1 MVEPNCAVSERN
13 IKMKQTKFKFFKN
26 TPLIDFQNT
35 IHFSSNAERDSF
47 FLKGNHYPVLN
58 IEHDNFNYIRDKSSV
73 KISVK
78 YEDMQGVN
86 YCTFKSE
93 FEDTRFYAYVMNYE
107 YLNTDIETGY
117 DTVRVD
123 LLIDGIMSFTQGN
136 VLEQLTNLNIQ
147 RQHLSMKSYEEH
159 LFELKNNDDI
169 LKTNS
174 KSYFKTDSILFKDLI
189 VLIVSSVDLMSD
201 FGSEDNPKIK
211 TSSGR
216 VFDKITSP
224 LNLYACDI
232 EDFQKLM
239 NALSKYPWIS
249 QNIKNMSL
257 LPKMFMENNLK
268 IITFSSKDTLKDV
281 DYLYRVSGVNT
292 SKQALSKELRDKSYS
307 MEETYKMFGLDPIQ
321 DRHLLRNEY
330 TTTELYNYSGGQLFI
345 DNGQLN
351 ELRGLRF
358 IADIVTGY
366 HNEMMVYVDQYRIN
380 SENGALLYGSY
391 TNDSL
396 AFNEFDDV
404 PMLIDNVGLA
414 MSKSANQRA
423 LTESKLISNRIKNVM
438 DPNADLKDRFFDGAS
453 LISNLSPSNLF
464 GKFKDEQEYYKQQK
478 AEIADLA
485 LETPTITQQS
495 TGNSFNIANNMFGIH
510 FKFSKPSKSE
520 MNKIKKYYKL
530 FGYELNDH
538 GSKLEKVDSMSI
550 CNYVQFEGSWTIK
563 NVDVA
568 IIEMMKAQF
577 EGGVRLW
584 HNKNVANPMNQ
595 DILNNKMK

>member
-1 MVEPNCAVSERN
+1 
-13 IKMKQTKFKFFKN
+13 MKKTKFTFFKN

-47 FLKGNHYPVLN
+47 FLRGNHYPVLN

-123 LLIDGIMSFTQGN
+123 LLIDGIMTFTQGN
-136 VLEQLTNLNIQ
+136 ILEQLDNLNIQ
-147 RQHLSMKSYEEH
+147 RQHLPMKAYEEH
-159 LFELKNNDDI
+159 LFELKNNDDL
-169 LKTNS
+169 LKTNT

-257 LPKMFMENNLK
+257 LPKIFMENNLK

-281 DYLYRVSGVNT
+281 NYLYRVSGVNT
-292 SKQALSKELRDKSYS
+292 SKQALSNELRDKSYS
-307 MEETYKMFGLDPIQ
+307 MEETYKLFGLDPIQ

-358 IADIVTGY
+358 VADIVTGY
-366 HNEMMVYVDQYRIN
+366 HNEMMIYVDQYRIN

-423 LTESKLISNRIKNVM
+423 LAESKLISNRIKNVM

-530 FGYELNDH
+530 FGYELNDQ

-584 HNKNVANPMNQ
+584 HNNGTANPMEQN
-595 DILNNKMK
+595 ILNNKMK

>member
-1 MVEPNCAVSERN
+1 
-13 IKMKQTKFKFFKN
+13 MKKTKFRFFKN

-47 FLKGNHYPVLN
+47 FLRGNHYSVLE

-107 YLNTDIETGY
+107 YLNTDMETGY

-123 LLIDGIMSFTQGN
+123 LLIDGIMTYTQGN
-136 VLEQLTNLNIQ
+136 ILEQLDNLNIQ
-147 RQHLSMKSYEEH
+147 RQHLPMKAYEEH

-169 LKTNS
+169 LKTNT

-216 VFDKITSP
+216 VFDSITSP

-257 LPKMFMENNLK
+257 LPKIFMENNLK

-292 SKQALSKELRDKSYS
+292 SKQALSNELRDKSYS
-307 MEETYKMFGLDPIQ
+307 MEETYKLFGLDSIQ

-358 IADIVTGY
+358 VADIVTGY

-423 LTESKLISNRIKNVM
+423 LAESKLISNRIKNVM

-538 GSKLEKVDSMSI
+538 GSKLEKVNSMSI

-595 DILNNKMK
+595 DILNNKIRG

>member
-1 MVEPNCAVSERN
+1 
-13 IKMKQTKFKFFKN
+13 MKKTNFTFFKN

-35 IHFSSNAERDSF
+35 IHFSSNTERDSF
-47 FLKGNHYPVLN
+47 FLRGNHYPVLN

-107 YLNTDIETGY
+107 YLNTDMETGL

-123 LLIDGIMSFTQGN
+123 LLIDGIMTFTQGN
-136 VLEQLTNLNIQ
+136 ILEQLDNLKI
-147 RQHLSMKSYEEH
+147 Y
-159 LFELKNNDDI
+159 I
-169 LKTNS
+169 I
-174 KSYFKTDSILFKDLI
+174 SYFNTVSILFKDLI
-189 VLIVSSVDLMSD
+189 VLIVSSIDLMSD
-201 FGSEDNPKIK
+201 FGSEDNTKIK

-257 LPKMFMENNLK
+257 IPKIFMENNLK
-268 IITFSSKDTLKDV
+268 IIKFSSKDTLKDV

-292 SKQALSKELRDKSYS
+292 SKSSLSKELRDKSYS
-307 MEETYKMFGLDPIQ
+307 MEETYELFGLDPIQ

-351 ELRGLRF
+351 DLRGLRF

-366 HNEMMVYVDQYRIN
+366 HNEMMIYVDQYRIN

-438 DPNADLKDRFFDGAS
+438 DPNADLKDR
-453 LISNLSPSNLF
+453 
-464 GKFKDEQEYYKQQK
+464 
-478 AEIADLA
+478 
-485 LETPTITQQS
+485 
-495 TGNSFNIANNMFGIH
+495 
-510 FKFSKPSKSE
+510 
-520 MNKIKKYYKL
+520 
-530 FGYELNDH
+530 
-538 GSKLEKVDSMSI
+538 
-550 CNYVQFEGSWTIK
+550 
-563 NVDVA
+563 
-568 IIEMMKAQF
+568 
-577 EGGVRLW
+577 
-584 HNKNVANPMNQ
+584 
-595 DILNNKMK
+595 

>member
-1 MVEPNCAVSERN
+1 
-13 IKMKQTKFKFFKN
+13 MKLTNFTFFKN

-47 FLKGNHYPVLN
+47 FLSENHYPVLE

-123 LLIDGIMSFTQGN
+123 LLIDGIMTFTQGN

-147 RQHLSMKSYEEH
+147 RQHLPMKVYEKH

-169 LKTNS
+169 LKTNT
-174 KSYFKTDSILFKDLI
+174 KSYFKTDRIIFEDLI
-189 VLIVSSVDLMSD
+189 VLIVASVDLMSD

-216 VFDKITSP
+216 VFDSITSP

-239 NALSKYPWIS
+239 NALSNYPWIS

-257 LPKMFMENNLK
+257 IPKIFMEDNLS
-268 IITFSSKDTLKDV
+268 IINFGSKDTLKDV
-281 DYLYRVSGVNT
+281 NYLYRVSGVNT
-292 SKQALSKELRDKSYS
+292 NKTTLLNELRNKSYS
-307 MEETYKMFGLDPIQ
+307 MKETYELFGLDPIQ
-321 DRHLLRNEY
+321 DQHLLRNEY

-358 IADIVTGY
+358 VADIVTGY

-380 SENGALLYGSY
+380 KENGALYRGSY

-464 GKFKDEQEYYKQQK
+464 GKFKDEHEYYRQQK

-510 FKFSKPSKSE
+510 FKFSKPSQSE

-538 GSKLEKVDSMSI
+538 GSKLEKVDSMTV

-584 HNKNVANPMNQ
+584 HNKDVANPMSQ
-595 DILNNKMK
+595 DILNNKIRG

>member
-1 MVEPNCAVSERN
+1 
-13 IKMKQTKFKFFKN
+13 MKKTKFTFFKN

-47 FLKGNHYPVLN
+47 FLRENHYPVLE
-58 IEHDNFNYIRDKSSV
+58 IEHDNFNYIRDKSSL
-73 KISVK
+73 KISVN

-86 YCTFKSE
+86 YCTFKSD

-107 YLNTDIETGY
+107 YLNTDIESGY

-123 LLIDGIMSFTQGN
+123 LLIDGIMTFTQGN

-147 RQHLSMKSYEEH
+147 RQHLPMKSYEEH

-169 LKTNS
+169 LKTNT
-174 KSYFKTDSILFKDLI
+174 KSYFKTDRIIFDDLI
-189 VLIVSSVDLMSD
+189 VLIVASVDLMSD

-216 VFDKITSP
+216 VFDSITSP

-239 NALSKYPWIS
+239 NALSNYPWIS

-257 LPKMFMENNLK
+257 IPKIFMEDNLS
-268 IITFSSKDTLKDV
+268 IINFGSKDTLKDV
-281 DYLYRVSGVNT
+281 NYLYRVSGVNT
-292 SKQALSKELRDKSYS
+292 NKTTILNELRNKSYS
-307 MEETYKMFGLDPIQ
+307 MKETYELFGLDPIQ

-351 ELRGLRF
+351 ELRGLQF
-358 IADIVTGY
+358 VADIVTGY

-380 SENGALLYGSY
+380 KENGALYRGSY

-464 GKFKDEQEYYKQQK
+464 GKFKDEHEYYRQQK

-510 FKFSKPSKSE
+510 FKFSKPSQSE

-538 GSKLEKVDSMSI
+538 GSKLEKVDSMTI

-584 HNKNVANPMNQ
+584 HNKNVANPMGQ
-595 DILNNKMK
+595 DILNNKIRG

>member
-1 MVEPNCAVSERN
+1 
-13 IKMKQTKFKFFKN
+13 MKLTKFKFFKN

-47 FLKGNHYPVLN
+47 FLRENHYPVLV

-107 YLNTDIETGY
+107 YLNSDMETGL
-117 DTVRVD
+117 DTIRVD
-123 LLIDGIMSFTQGN
+123 LLIDGIMTFTQGN
-136 VLEQLTNLNIQ
+136 LLEQLTNLNIQ
-147 RQHLSMKSYEEH
+147 RQHLPMKAYEEH

-216 VFDKITSP
+216 VFDSITSP

-292 SKQALSKELRDKSYS
+292 SKQALSNELRDKSYS
-307 MEETYKMFGLDPIQ
+307 MKETYELFGLDPIQ

-358 IADIVTGY
+358 VADIVTGY

-485 LETPTITQQS
+485 LETPTITQQT
-495 TGNSFNIANNMFGIH
+495 TGNSFNIANKMFGIH

-550 CNYVQFEGSWTIK
+550 CNYVQFEGSWNIK
-563 NVDVA
+563 NTDVA
-568 IIEMMKAQF
+568 IVEMMKAQF

-584 HNKNVANPMNQ
+584 HNKNIPNPMNQ
-595 DILNNKMK
+595 DILNNKIRG

>member
-1 MVEPNCAVSERN
+1 MESKN
-13 IKMKQTKFKFFKN
+13 TLFTFFKN

-47 FLKGNHYPVLN
+47 FLRGNHYPVLE
-58 IEHDNFNYIRDKSSV
+58 IEHEHFNYIRDKSSV

-107 YLNTDIETGY
+107 YLNTDMETGY

-123 LLIDGIMSFTQGN
+123 LLIDGIMTYTQGN

-147 RQHLSMKSYEEH
+147 RQHLPMKSYEKH

-169 LKTNS
+169 LKTNT
-174 KSYFKTDSILFKDLI
+174 KSYFKTDRILFDDLI
-189 VLIVSSVDLMSD
+189 VLIVASVDLMSD
-201 FGSEDNPKIK
+201 FGNEDNPKIK

-216 VFDKITSP
+216 VFDSITSP

-239 NALSKYPWIS
+239 NALSNYPWIS

-257 LPKMFMENNLK
+257 IPKIFMEDNLS
-268 IITFSSKDTLKDV
+268 IINFGSKDTLKDV
-281 DYLYRVSGVNT
+281 NYLYRVSGVNT
-292 SKQALSKELRDKSYS
+292 NKTTLLNELRNKSYS
-307 MEETYKMFGLDPIQ
+307 MKETYELFGLDPIQ

-358 IADIVTGY
+358 VADIVTGY
-366 HNEMMVYVDQYRIN
+366 HNEMMVYIDQYRIN
-380 SENGALLYGSY
+380 KENGALYRGSY

-396 AFNEFDDV
+396 AFSEFDDV

-464 GKFKDEQEYYKQQK
+464 GKFKDEHEYYRQQK

-495 TGNSFNIANNMFGIH
+495 TGNSFNIANHMFGIH
-510 FKFSKPSKSE
+510 FKFSKPSQSE

-538 GSKLEKVDSMSI
+538 GSKLEKVDSMTI

-584 HNKNVANPMNQ
+584 HNKNVANPMSQ
-595 DILNNKMK
+595 DILNNKIRG

>member
-1 MVEPNCAVSERN
+1 
-13 IKMKQTKFKFFKN
+13 MKKTNFRFFKN

-47 FLKGNHYPVLN
+47 FLRENHYPVLN

-107 YLNTDIETGY
+107 YLNTDMETGL

-169 LKTNS
+169 LKTNT

-201 FGSEDNPKIK
+201 FGSEDNPKMK

-216 VFDKITSP
+216 VFDSITSP

-239 NALSKYPWIS
+239 NALSDYPWIS

-292 SKQALSKELRDKSYS
+292 SKQALSNELRDKSYS
-307 MEETYKMFGLDPIQ
+307 MEETYKLFGLDPIQ

-358 IADIVTGY
+358 VADIVTGY

-438 DPNADLKDRFFDGAS
+438 NPNADLKDRFFDGAS
-453 LISNLSPSNLF
+453 LLSNLSPSNLF
-464 GKFKDEQEYYKQQK
+464 GKFKDEQEYYRQQK

>member
-1 MVEPNCAVSERN
+1 
-13 IKMKQTKFKFFKN
+13 MKKTTFTFFKN

-58 IEHDNFNYIRDKSSV
+58 IEHDNFNYIRDQSSV
-73 KISVK
+73 KISVN

-123 LLIDGIMSFTQGN
+123 LLIDGIMTFTQGN

-147 RQHLSMKSYEEH
+147 RQHLPMKAYEEH

-169 LKTNS
+169 LKTNT

-201 FGSEDNPKIK
+201 FGTEDNPKIK

-216 VFDKITSP
+216 VFDSITSP

-257 LPKMFMENNLK
+257 LPKIFMENNLK
-268 IITFSSKDTLKDV
+268 IIKFSSKDTLKDV
-281 DYLYRVSGVNT
+281 NYLYRVSGVNT

-307 MEETYKMFGLDPIQ
+307 MEETYKLFGLDPIQ
-321 DRHLLRNEY
+321 DQHLLRNEY

-358 IADIVTGY
+358 VADIVTGY
-366 HNEMMVYVDQYRIN
+366 HNEMMIYVDQYRIN

-423 LTESKLISNRIKNVM
+423 LAESKLISNRIKNVM

-595 DILNNKMK
+595 NILNNKIRG

>member
-1 MVEPNCAVSERN
+1 
-13 IKMKQTKFKFFKN
+13 MKKTNFRFFKN

-107 YLNTDIETGY
+107 YLNTDMETGY

-123 LLIDGIMSFTQGN
+123 LLIDGIMTFTQGN
-136 VLEQLTNLNIQ
+136 ILEQLDNLNIQ
-147 RQHLSMKSYEEH
+147 RQHLPMKSYEEH

-169 LKTNS
+169 LKTNT

-216 VFDKITSP
+216 VFDSITSP

-292 SKQALSKELRDKSYS
+292 SKQALSNELRDKSYS
-307 MEETYKMFGLDPIQ
+307 MEETYKLFGLDPIQ

-453 LISNLSPSNLF
+453 LLSNLTPSNLF

-530 FGYELNDH
+530 FGYELNDQ
-538 GSKLEKVDSMSI
+538 GSKLEKVDSMTI

-584 HNKNVANPMNQ
+584 HNKNVGNPMNQ
-595 DILNNKMK
+595 DILNNKIRG